1 MKSKVERD
9 KYRALGGTYNEAKN
23 DYEFDIGGQKFA
35 LKDMSYNDYE
45 LVYYRSLDQITD
57 RVQREEFES
66 RFLISNATVFNDVK
80 DKVESE
86 FDNINALSREESM
99 FTQQYATLE
108 SDYRVAAANVHD
120 TNDQIDKN
128 RKNVEKIKN
137 ANKS

>member
-1 MKSKVERD
+1 
-9 KYRALGGTYNEAKN
+9 
-23 DYEFDIGGQKFA
+23 
-35 LKDMSYNDYE
+35 MSYADYE
-45 LVYYRSLDQITD
+45 LAYRSGLNQITD
-57 RVQREEFES
+57 RVQKEEFKS
-66 RFLISNATVFNDVK
+66 RFHIRNATVFNDVK

-99 FTQQYATLE
+99 FAQQYATLE